1 MVRLDMS
8 EYMEKHTVSR
18 LIGAPPGYVGYEEG
32 GQLTEAVR
40 RRPYSVLL
48 LDEIE
53 KAHNDV
59 FNVLLQILDD
69 GRLTDGHGRTI
80 DFKNTVIV
88 MTSNVGS
95 TFLSEPGMDEDAM
108 RKQVMDALRGHFR
121 PEFLNRVDEIVFF
134 RRLTRPQLME
144 VVELE
149 TRLLAKRLEERKIGV
164 ELSPAAKELIANE
177 GFDPVFGARPIRRAI
192 QRLVLD
198 PLAQDLLAGRFS
210 EGDVV
215 YVDVR
220 DGRIE
225 FFKQEYAKAPPEPRV
240 PVGAKPN

>member
-1 MVRLDMS
+1 
-8 EYMEKHTVSR
+8 
-18 LIGAPPGYVGYEEG
+18 
-32 GQLTEAVR
+32 
-40 RRPYSVLL
+40 
-48 LDEIE
+48 
-53 KAHNDV
+53 
-59 FNVLLQILDD
+59 
-69 GRLTDGHGRTI
+69 
-80 DFKNTVIV
+80 
-88 MTSNVGS
+88 
-95 TFLSEPGMDEDAM
+95 
-108 RKQVMDALRGHFR
+108 
-121 PEFLNRVDEIVFF
+121 
-134 RRLTRPQLME
+134 ME

-225 FFKQEYAKAPPEPRV
+225 FFEQEYAKAPPEPRV